1 MSANQRGDDGR
12 SASGE
17 CLFALEPQMIKIGK
31 EIGKGAFS
39 VVYSGEFNK
48 KHVAVKCQPKDAEGN
63 IPPYVLKEV
72 QILQK
77 LQHPQL
83 LEFIGACDNR
93 KAKQVWILS
102 EHSNN
107 GDISILLKSI
117 RKGGM
122 EHLGWLKMLQIAL
135 DAATGVA
142 FLHAQQV
149 IHRDIKSS
157 NILVRCRACLCSV
170 SGSSSDLFCA
180 CIVAGHQL
188 PRQALRLWLRN
199 GHESVHPTR

>member
-1 MSANQRGDDGR
+1 MSANQRGDE
-12 SASGE
+12 SGGAAAE
-17 CLFALEPQMIKIGK
+17 CLFALEPQQIKIGR

-39 VVYSGEFNK
+39 VVFAGELGK
-48 KHVAVKCQPKDAEGN
+48 KRVAVKCQPKDADGQ

-83 LEFIGACDNR
+83 LEFIGACDHR

-107 GDISILLKSI
+107 GDIDLLLKAI
-117 RKGGM
+117 RRGTVP
-122 EHLGWLKMLQIAL
+122 HVGWRRMALIAL
-135 DAATGVA
+135 DAALGIA
-142 FLHAQQV
+142 FLHSQQV

-157 NILVRCRACLCSV
+157 NILVRNCFLLNNNVHCCVLYT
-170 SGSSSDLFCA
+170 CA
-180 CIVAGHQL
+180 
-188 PRQALRLWLRN
+188 
-199 GHESVHPTR
+199 T